1 MNFIESYALNCG
13 AKIGKPHLYTAFF
26 PLPFPQYVSFH
37 SDCVASAK
45 NYDYFQD
52 VLNIIAPVL
61 TQHGIYI
68 VQIGEA
74 KDREYSNCISVKG
87 QTNINQLA
95 YIIKNS
101 LLHFGAESFPI
112 HVAAGFDVPLVAL
125 FSNNY
130 INCTKPYFGSKDK
143 QIFISSY
150 DRAGLKPSFS
160 NDENP
165 KTINLIKPEEIAASI
180 FKLLGIDFTIPFDSV
195 FFGKKYSNYN
205 IQEAFPDNTRIL
217 FNPEGQ
223 VEVRADREHTDAQ
236 LFGQIAQYKKSIV
249 IMDKPIN
256 FNLLKQFKSNI
267 AALAF
272 KITETDHHDFL
283 AQLESLGSKLIL
295 VSELPPEKVQQLKL
309 RYYEFGVINPIEYI
323 AEDKINELKKDLPKL
338 YYRSAKITASKDKFY
353 YSEAAVEKDIPMT
366 DHLTYQP
373 VIDEP
378 SFWKGLDFVSIVR
391 VK

>member
-1 MNFIESYALNCG
+1 MNFLESMSLNCG
-13 AKIGKPHLYTAFF
+13 SKIGQPHLYTAFF
-26 PLPFPQYVSFH
+26 PLPFPKYVSFH
-37 SDCVASAK
+37 SDCASSAK
-45 NYDYFQD
+45 NFDYWQD
-52 VLNIIAPVL
+52 TINIIAPVL
-61 TQHGIYI
+61 TQRGIRI

-74 KDREYSNCISVKG
+74 KDREYQNCISVKG
-87 QTNINQLA
+87 QANINQLS

-130 INCTKPYFGSKDK
+130 INCSKPYFGSKEK
-143 QIFISSY
+143 QILISSY
-150 DRAGLKPSFS
+150 DKAGLKPSFA

-165 KTINLIKPEEIAASI
+165 KTINLIKPEEIAAAI
-180 FKLLGIDFTIPFDSV
+180 FKLLGIDFTIPFDSI
-195 FFGKKYSNYN
+195 FFGKKYSSYN
-205 IQEAFPDNTRIL
+205 IQEAFPDNTRVL

-223 VEVRADREHTDAQ
+223 VEVRADKPHVDEQ

-256 FNLLKQFKSNI
+256 FNLLKQLKPNI

-272 KITETDHHDFL
+272 MITETDNHDFL
-283 AQLESLGSKLIL
+283 AKLESLGCKLIL
-295 VSELPPEKVQQLKL
+295 VSELPQEKINSLKL

-323 AEDKINELKKDLPKL
+323 SEDKINELKKDLPKL
-338 YYRSAKITASKDKFY
+338 YYRSAKIIASKDKFY
-353 YSEAAVEKDIPMT
+353 YSEAAVEKDVPMT
-366 DHLTYQP
+366 DHMTYQP
-373 VIDEP
+373 VIDTP
-378 SFWKGLDFVSIVR
+378 SFWEGMDFYSIIK

>member
-1 MNFIESYALNCG
+1 
-13 AKIGKPHLYTAFF
+13 
-26 PLPFPQYVSFH
+26 
-37 SDCVASAK
+37 
-45 NYDYFQD
+45 
-52 VLNIIAPVL
+52 
-61 TQHGIYI
+61 
-68 VQIGEA
+68 
-74 KDREYSNCISVKG
+74 
-87 QTNINQLA
+87 
-95 YIIKNS
+95 
-101 LLHFGAESFPI
+101 
-112 HVAAGFDVPLVAL
+112 
-125 FSNNY
+125 
-130 INCTKPYFGSKDK
+130 
-143 QIFISSY
+143 
-150 DRAGLKPSFS
+150 
-160 NDENP
+160 
-165 KTINLIKPEEIAASI
+165 
-180 FKLLGIDFTIPFDSV
+180 
-195 FFGKKYSNYN
+195 
-205 IQEAFPDNTRIL
+205 
-217 FNPEGQ
+217 
-223 VEVRADREHTDAQ
+223 
-236 LFGQIAQYKKSIV
+236 
-249 IMDKPIN
+249 MDKPIN